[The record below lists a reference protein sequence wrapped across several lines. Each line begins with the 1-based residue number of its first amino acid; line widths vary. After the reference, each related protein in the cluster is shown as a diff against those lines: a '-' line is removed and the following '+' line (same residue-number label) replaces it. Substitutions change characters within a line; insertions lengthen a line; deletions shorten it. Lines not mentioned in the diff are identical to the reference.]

1 MAIGILTDRG
11 FRVLKKANIPLSTIE
26 KTASFYAP
34 LDNPDKIKSSH
45 ALDVLADIY
54 AEKGGQNE
62 QALIALDFLA
72 KKYDPIRAN
81 YWNYRAGLIKAS
93 S

>member
-1 MAIGILTDRG
+1 MI
-11 FRVLKKANIPLSTIE
+11 K

-45 ALDVLADIY
+45 ALDLLAGIY
-54 AEKGGQNE
+54 AEESGQRE
-62 QALIALDFLA
+62 QALMALDFLA

-81 YWNYRAGLIKAS
+81 YWNYRAEQIMSLS
-93 S
+93 